1 MSGRFNKFPYAMV
14 FPKITNITVKN
25 DVLIGS
31 SFKVEKMYERN
42 GRLRSELFREM
53 NQRYT
58 KQDIPKSSKTYEKF
72 YRKNI

>member
-31 SFKVEKMYERN
+31 SFKISRGSFSKPRVPS
-42 GRLRSELFREM
+42 L
-53 NQRYT
+53 
-58 KQDIPKSSKTYEKF
+58 IP
-72 YRKNI
+72 

>member
-31 SFKVEKMYERN
+31 SFKIEKPYERK
-42 GRLRSELFREM
+42 RTLTSERFREM
-53 NQRYT
+53 NERYT

>member
-42 GRLRSELFREM
+42 GRLTYKT
-53 NQRYT
+53 RYT
-58 KQDIPKSSKTYEKF
+58 KKF
-72 YRKNI
+72 KNI

>member
-42 GRLRSELFREM
+42 GRLTSELFREM

>member
-31 SFKVEKMYERN
+31 SLKVEKMYERN
-42 GRLRSELFREM
+42 GRLTSQLFREM

>member
-42 GRLRSELFREM
+42 GRLTYQNFREM

-58 KQDIPKSSKTYEKF
+58 KQDIPKSSKTYEKI